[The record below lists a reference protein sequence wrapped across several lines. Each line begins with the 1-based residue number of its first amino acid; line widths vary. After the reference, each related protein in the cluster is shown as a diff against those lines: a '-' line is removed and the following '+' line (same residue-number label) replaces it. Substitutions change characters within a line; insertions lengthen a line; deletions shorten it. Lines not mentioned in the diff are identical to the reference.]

1 MIWKRICCAV
11 DFSEPSWI
19 AMEQAADLAGGL
31 RAALTLVHVV
41 PPAAASPTDVFAAVP
56 VPAAEQPD
64 ARRAEETLEI
74 WRSDAE
80 ARAAVP
86 VRACVLLGDPAG
98 ELARFVSNH
107 ACDLIVVGTHG
118 RTGLSRL
125 LLGSVAESVL
135 RRAPVPVL
143 VVREHVRFARDRD
156 DVESAQYA

>member
-31 RAALTLVHVV
+31 RAGLTLVHVL
-41 PPAAASPTDVFAAVP
+41 PPAVTAPTDVLVAVP
-56 VPAAEQPD
+56 GIEEAET
-64 ARRAEETLEI
+64 RRAEETLEV

-80 ARAAVP
+80 ARARIA
-86 VRACVLLGDPAG
+86 VRARVLLGDPAG
-98 ELARFVSNH
+98 ELARFVDEE
-107 ACDLIVVGTHG
+107 ACDLLVVGTHG

-125 LLGSVAESVL
+125 LLGSVAERVL

-143 VVREHVRFARDRD
+143 VVRDHVRLAHERDA
-156 DVESAQYA
+156 EEAAQYA